1 MGNTKRI
8 IKVKQRVSQLLQG
21 RGMSIDYKKFDK
33 IFPKNTYEK
42 EKLDTMLN
50 VPMEWISKFD
60 EEMQNSGFSEYKDHR
75 LVDKMT
81 DRERELFVVVRS
93 IGNKQITFLLDA
105 ISKLL
110 QKEDGQKE

>member
-1 MGNTKRI
+1 
-8 IKVKQRVSQLLQG
+8 
-21 RGMSIDYKKFDK
+21 MSIDYKKFDK

-93 IGNKQITFLLDA
+93 IGNKQITFLLDV

-110 QKEDGQKE
+110 KKEDGQKE

>member
-1 MGNTKRI
+1 
-8 IKVKQRVSQLLQG
+8 
-21 RGMSIDYKKFDK
+21 MSIDYKKFDK

-50 VPMEWISKFD
+50 VPMEWLSKFD
-60 EEMQNSGFSEYKDHR
+60 EELLNSGFSEYKAHR

-110 QKEDGQKE
+110 KKEDGQKE

>member
-1 MGNTKRI
+1 MGNTERI
-8 IKVKQRVSQLLQG
+8 IKVKHRVSQLLQG
-21 RGMSIDYKKFDK
+21 RGMSLDYDKFDK
-33 IFPKNTYEK
+33 IFPKDTYEK

-50 VPMEWISKFD
+50 VPMDWISKFD
-60 EEMQNSGFSEYKDHR
+60 EEMQQSGFSEYKDHR

-110 QKEDGQKE
+110 KKEDGKKE

>member
-1 MGNTKRI
+1 
-8 IKVKQRVSQLLQG
+8 
-21 RGMSIDYKKFDK
+21 
-33 IFPKNTYEK
+33 
-42 EKLDTMLN
+42 MLN

-110 QKEDGQKE
+110 KKEDGQKE